1 MNMILGIISLCIG
14 LGLAGISNVLRDIN
28 KSLKEIRD
36 EINDLK
42 FRIH

>member
-1 MNMILGIISLCIG
+1 MNIILGIISFCIG
-14 LGLAGISNVLRDIN
+14 VGLAGISNVLMDIN

-42 FRIH
+42 FRVH

>member
-1 MNMILGIISLCIG
+1 MNIILGMISLCIG

-42 FRIH
+42 FRVH